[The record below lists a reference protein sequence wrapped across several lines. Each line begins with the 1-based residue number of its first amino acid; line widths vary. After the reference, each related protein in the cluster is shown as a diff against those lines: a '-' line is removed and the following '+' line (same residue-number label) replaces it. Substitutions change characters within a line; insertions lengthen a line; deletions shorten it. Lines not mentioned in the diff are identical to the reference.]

1 MIREK
6 DREVVE
12 DCVEYCKELF
22 KKYNIE
28 DWGIMYFKVLRNFL
42 SMFIPTENQRLF
54 RQVINELI
62 KDKTIIKKRQNKR
75 YIYEVNLSGNIKKRK
90 KNIKIEW

>member
-12 DCVEYCKELF
+12 DCVEYCKSLF
-22 KKYNIE
+22 IKYNIE

-75 YIYEVNLSGNIKKRK
+75 YIYEVNLYGAIKKRK
-90 KNIKIEW
+90 NIIKIEW